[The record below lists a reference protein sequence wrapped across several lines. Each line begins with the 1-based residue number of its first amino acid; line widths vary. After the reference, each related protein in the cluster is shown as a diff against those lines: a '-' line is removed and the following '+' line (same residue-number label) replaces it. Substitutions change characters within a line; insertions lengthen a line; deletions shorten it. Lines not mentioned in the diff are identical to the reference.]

1 MKSPTSATLP
11 TFVAPKTLAAAML
24 TPAMLVL
31 GVCMI
36 TCFAPATLDA
46 EDWYRWRG
54 PELNGISSETDWQ
67 SEWPTGKMP
76 IAWTIDVG
84 TGFSSVVVQ
93 DNRAYTLGHVDDHDV
108 VYCIDVTD
116 GHVIWKHAYPASLDA
131 RDFEGGPTTTP
142 TIDGDR
148 VYVLSRAGELFCF
161 DNKSGEVCWQKQ
173 IADVAEVRLPGW
185 GFAAA
190 PLVVGDKL
198 VLTLGESGA
207 VVNKH
212 DGSLVWTS
220 ADRECGYASPVQIP
234 NSNTFVFPSGRAFAG
249 VDLDTGEPQWSL
261 RWLTSFGC
269 NAADPIIHDGKMFLC
284 SGYNRGAALFKLT
297 DGEPELIWKNK
308 NMLNQ
313 LHGSLLHDGHLY
325 GIDGDMEAGARLTCL
340 NWETG
345 EVVWS
350 EDELKPGGLSLADG
364 KLMLL
369 TEAGELVFAAASPA
383 GFSEISRAKV
393 LDGKCWTVPV
403 LSSGRV
409 FCRSIQGQVAC
420 VDLRD

>member
-1 MKSPTSATLP
+1 M
-11 TFVAPKTLAAAML
+11 LAFAASII
-24 TPAMLVL
+24 A
-31 GVCMI
+31 CI
-36 TCFAPATLDA
+36 FPATLVA

-54 PELNGISSETDWQ
+54 PDLNGISSETDWKA
-67 SEWPTGKMP
+67 EWPSGKLP

-93 DNRAYTLGHVDDHDV
+93 DNRVYTLGHVDDHAV
-108 VYCIDVTD
+108 VYCVDASD

-148 VYVLSRAGELFCF
+148 LYVLSRAGALFCF
-161 DNKSGEVCWQKQ
+161 DNQSGEVRWQKQ

-212 DGSLVWTS
+212 NGDLIWSS
-220 ADRECGYASPVQIP
+220 PDRECGYASPVPIHE
-234 NSNTFVFPSGRAFAG
+234 THTVVFPSGRSFTG
-249 VDLDTGEPQWSL
+249 VDLETGQPQWSL

-284 SGYNRGAALFKLT
+284 SGYNRGAALFQLT
-297 DGEPELIWKNK
+297 DDEPELIWKNK

-313 LHGSLLHDGHLY
+313 LHGSLLYDGHLY

-340 NWETG
+340 SWETG

-364 KLMLL
+364 KLIVL
-369 TEAGELVFAAASPA
+369 TEVGELVLAPA
-383 GFSEISRAKV
+383 TPNGFHEISRAKV